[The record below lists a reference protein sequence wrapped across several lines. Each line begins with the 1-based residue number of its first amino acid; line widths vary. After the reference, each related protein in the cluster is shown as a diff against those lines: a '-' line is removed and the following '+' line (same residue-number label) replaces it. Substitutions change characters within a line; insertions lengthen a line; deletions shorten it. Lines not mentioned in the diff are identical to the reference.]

1 MSDTESHQAYIDA
14 SEASI
19 PAGNGPR
26 EVANDPPPLGRAEES
41 VSDAG
46 VAARTRFQRRLQ
58 NVAGA
63 DIIDPARI
71 ADPPTRSDPPEAS
84 TSARAADSS
93 APTAASESL
102 QGVATRAPQT
112 LFTLKHLNLYT
123 LVSYSQLETF

>member
-1 MSDTESHQAYIDA
+1 MSDTESHQASIDA

-19 PAGNGPR
+19 PAENGPR

-71 ADPPTRSDPPEAS
+71 ADPQMRSDPTAES
-84 TSARAADSS
+84 TSASNDGSS
-93 APTAASESL
+93 ARNEASPSL
-102 QGVATRAPQT
+102 HGVATLSDPTAEST
-112 LFTLKHLNLYT
+112 SASNDGST
-123 LVSYSQLETF
+123 